1 MVMSTSREDQSSEQL
16 HAGEAEW
23 KALVEAGNES
33 FSIERYSV
41 AEIKFKEALELAEKL
56 LEAEKAN
63 AGGGEAYAD
72 DKAKTPEAL
81 AKLETAQIRLT
92 KSLNNLAALYHV
104 QGKYGMAEELYEKC
118 LDLKLNIYGEEHL
131 EVAVN
136 LHNLAVLHSAK
147 RTFIKAEVL
156 YKRALEIR
164 EKLLGAEHVDLVPVL
179 RNYAL
184 LLTKNKRKEEGV
196 KLQERATAI
205 EEAGKPSSKS

>member
-1 MVMSTSREDQSSEQL
+1 MSTSREEQL
-16 HAGEAEW
+16 HTGETEW
-23 KALVEAGNES
+23 KTLVEEGNES

-56 LEAEKAN
+56 LEAETN
-63 AGGGEAYAD
+63 QD
-72 DKAKTPEAL
+72 DKKSASQKSGDKASLNLEA
-81 AKLETAQIRLT
+81 AQLRLT

-131 EVAVN
+131 EVAIN

-147 RTFIKAEVL
+147 RTFLKAELL

-164 EKLLGAEHVDLVPVL
+164 ENLLGAEHKDLVPVL

-184 LLTKNKRKEEGV
+184 LLTKNKRKEEGAV
-196 KLQERATAI
+196 LQARAAAI
-205 EEAGKPSSKS
+205 EEAHKAKSAL

>member
-16 HAGEAEW
+16 QAGEAEW

-56 LEAEKAN
+56 LEAEKVI
-63 AGGGEAYAD
+63 AGGGEASVD
-72 DKAKTPEAL
+72 EKVNTPEAL
-81 AKLETAQIRLT
+81 EKLETAQIRLT

-205 EEAGKPSSKS
+205 EEAGKASSRP